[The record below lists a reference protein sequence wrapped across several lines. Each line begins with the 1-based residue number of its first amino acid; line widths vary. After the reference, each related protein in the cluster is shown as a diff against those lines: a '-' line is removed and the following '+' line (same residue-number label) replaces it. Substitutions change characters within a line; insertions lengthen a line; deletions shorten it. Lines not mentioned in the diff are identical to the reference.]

1 MTAWDWI
8 KAAGLV
14 LGGLLVGAVLG
25 VLLLYGVLVLVHQP
39 SV

>member
-1 MTAWDWI
+1 MTTWDWI

-14 LGGLLVGAVLG
+14 LGGLVVGAVLG
-25 VLLLYGVLVLVHQP
+25 VLLLYGVLVITYVP